1 MWFKQVTY
9 AHSLKDRGEF
19 YFEGKGRSDMTV
31 IGTGGLVGYSR
42 LLSFLFRF
50 VGFAILTGFVGVVDR
65 QGWDE
70 KKWL

>member
-1 MWFKQVTY
+1 
-9 AHSLKDRGEF
+9 
-19 YFEGKGRSDMTV
+19 MTV